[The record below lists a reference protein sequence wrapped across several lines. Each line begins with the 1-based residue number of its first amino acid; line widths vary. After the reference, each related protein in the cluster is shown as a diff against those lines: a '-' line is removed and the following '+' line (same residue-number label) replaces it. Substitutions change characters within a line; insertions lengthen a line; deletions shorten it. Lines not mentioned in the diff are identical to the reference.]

1 MGLVREHCQ
10 AKDFVNGGKESE
22 RLSVVKTWRR
32 VEGRRAQL
40 EELPSTTWYPRRC
53 RGAPCEEGGQPSHR
67 VEEAGGFL
75 LNTSLHISVASAVK
89 KDQALD
95 VSDMTRLE
103 ERMLR

>member
-1 MGLVREHCQ
+1 MEP
-10 AKDFVNGGKESE
+10 
-22 RLSVVKTWRR
+22 

-67 VEEAGGFL
+67 VEEVGGFL
-75 LNTSLHISVASAVK
+75 SNTSLHISVASAVK